1 MIDLVGSLR
10 KMLSDDGVLAFT
22 FLEPRYDRSLSD
34 PSLPR
39 GSSVLLNLSPRG
51 NDEKVRRA
59 RWLVLIDDHLYIEPD
74 DTVCNQTRNGKPL
87 ESFCSFFTADYM
99 KTLFP
104 GADVLAPVQREW
116 QHCCVL
122 RK

>member
-1 MIDLVGSLR
+1 
-10 KMLSDDGVLAFT
+10 MLSDDGVLAFT